1 MRALRLIM
9 WWAPWALVVALPGW
23 LAAAPSLSATSTTT
37 TVATP
42 APATPASVFVLEI
55 AGAIGPATSDFV
67 ARGIAHGH
75 ERGAGLIV
83 IALDTPGGLDSAM
96 RKIVQTIL
104 ASPVPVV
111 TYVTPSGARAA
122 SAGTYILYASHIA
135 AMAPG
140 TNVGAA
146 TPVQLGGDNS
156 ANKPDDNAHTRKAV
170 NDAAAYLRSLAALRG
185 RSADWAERA
194 VRTAASLQAE
204 AAVKEGVA
212 DLVARDLTDLLAQLH
227 GRRVALG
234 NGERVLTTT
243 NATIERVV
251 PDWRTQFLSVITD
264 PNVAYILMLLGVYG
278 LFFELWN
285 PGFVLPGVIG
295 GICLLLGLFALQVL
309 SVNYAGLA
317 LLILGILFMVAEAFA
332 PSFGAL
338 GLGGTVAFIF
348 GSVMLLEDAGPG
360 LAISRGVIA
369 AVAVT
374 SAVFFISVATLALK
388 ARRRPVLAG
397 SEELIGARGI
407 ALASFTGSGRVRVN
421 GIDWQAYSASAIG
434 EGANVRVLRMDG
446 LTLHVQPENNNGHIV

>member
-1 MRALRLIM
+1 MRALRLIV
-9 WWAPWALVVALPGW
+9 WWAPWALVMLLPGW
-23 LAAAPSLSATSTTT
+23 LPAAAPTTAGT
-37 TVATP
+37 
-42 APATPASVFVLEI
+42 APVFVLDVT
-55 AGAIGPATSDFV
+55 GAIGPATSDFV
-67 ARGIAHGH
+67 ARGVERAHT
-75 ERGAGLIV
+75 RGAGLVV

-104 ASPVPVV
+104 AAPLPIA

-140 TNVGAA
+140 TNIGAA
-146 TPVQLGGDNS
+146 TPVQLGGTDKS
-156 ANKPDDNAHTRKAV
+156 EDNAHTRKAV

-185 RSADWAERA
+185 RNADWAERA
-194 VRTAASLQAE
+194 VRSAVSLQAD

-212 DLVARDLTDLLAQLH
+212 DLVARDLNDLLAQLH

-234 NGERVLTTT
+234 SGERVL
-243 NATIERVV
+243 ATQGAAIERVV

-264 PNVAYILMLLGVYG
+264 PNVAYILMLLGIYG

-317 LLILGILFMVAEAFA
+317 LIILGILFMVAEAFA

-348 GSVMLLEDAGPG
+348 GSVMLFDNAGPG

-407 ALASFTGSGRVRVN
+407 ALAAFTGRGRVRVN
-421 GIDWQAYSASAIG
+421 GIDWQAYSESPVG
-434 EGANVRVLRMDG
+434 DGANVRVLRMEG
-446 LTLHVQPENNNGHIV
+446 LTLHVQPDTTEEK